1 MGFRFRNLVPEW
13 FQARASRVDPSLVR
27 TVVEDLQQL
36 LAVEFLE
43 WRGVISDVVT
53 RIVPALRL
61 QALNDEVKSEEG
73 DMTMLEYGSGLLGR
87 ECLLRMKA
95 AGIRKVRSP
104 ASSAV
109 DKPEPKR
116 SQFGPPR
123 PSSIPSLSSHLSYPS
138 SVRTIQDIDGLSGPM
153 SVARSASS
161 RRTPDRESSIFG
173 TTVAGSDESNFS
185 NISGSRSSGRV
196 SSSSSSMWSFG
207 GAEASNH
214 MRYAG
219 LTGVVTMAQGGVARG
234 GGDVGVQ
241 ISDTT
246 LTPPLVLVDQDDVA
260 MSESGHVSIRS
271 DRRSKKSHAK
281 PRRRKTSSSESY
293 SDSSSDAET
302 RRRRRSSRREGR
314 SSKHGSKSKRSP
326 SRSVKSEWT
335 RRSGQSGRSTRSGP
349 SEVALSTMRSTQEAL
364 SRMELRQEAAEARQA
379 QLIQQA
385 VQAMQAKT
393 AQSTVKEKAAPR
405 VPTSQVPSEGGAAP
419 APEVPVNVE
428 AIQAKQ
434 YDARRKW
441 HKRSSTD
448 VGSNSGP
455 MSKLIKPLGL

>member
-1 MGFRFRNLVPEW
+1 MNPYCLDVN
-13 FQARASRVDPSLVR
+13 ASS
-27 TVVEDLQQL
+27 
-36 LAVEFLE
+36 
-43 WRGVISDVVT
+43 
-53 RIVPALRL
+53 
-61 QALNDEVKSEEG
+61 
-73 DMTMLEYGSGLLGR
+73 
-87 ECLLRMKA
+87 

-138 SVRTIQDIDGLSGPM
+138 SVRTIQDVDGLSGPM
-153 SVARSASS
+153 SVAQSASS
-161 RRTPDRESSIFG
+161 RRTPDREPSIFG

-196 SSSSSSMWSFG
+196 SSSSSSMWSLG

-219 LTGVVTMAQGGVARG
+219 LTGVVMMAQGGVTRG
-234 GGDVGVQ
+234 GGEVGVQ

-246 LTPPLVLVDQDDVA
+246 LTPPLILVDQDDVA

-281 PRRRKTSSSESY
+281 PRRRKTSSSESS
-293 SDSSSDAET
+293 SDSSSDVET

-314 SSKHGSKSKRSP
+314 SSKHGSKAKRSP
-326 SRSVKSEWT
+326 SRSVTSEWT
-335 RRSGQSGRSTRSGP
+335 RRSGQSGRSKRSGP

-379 QLIQQA
+379 QLNQQA

-393 AQSTVKEKAAPR
+393 AQSTVKEEAAPR
-405 VPTSQVPSEGGAAP
+405 VSTPQVPSEGGAAP
-419 APEVPVNVE
+419 VPEVPVNVE
-428 AIQAKQ
+428 AIQAEAVRRAQEVAQAELDRRWQQQRSDVEAEKAVWAADFQ
-434 YDARRKW
+434 RQLASQMDIVQQKMREMEEARNLDQATIRALQNVQ
-441 HKRSSTD
+441 RTRSRNIPTTSPQVQGTQATSSTD
-448 VGSNSGP
+448 SATLPRTEPVR
-455 MSKLIKPLGL
+455 MAM